1 MDTRPPL
8 SAPDYWYLGSPD
20 PAIDLLFRRACALAW
35 PYAVYCATRYHHDP
49 QVAYELMDAAVENA
63 ERYYQRSNG
72 HRSAIQLSYRI
83 ISVIKRISK
92 KRANRNEVTLGTL
105 SELDRLTQTLQAK
118 TDFERDVIIHQVLD
132 RMTDRTRQ
140 IVRWRTAGHSWRQ
153 IADELGADHIT
164 VWRQASREIR
174 GLLEMKSDT
183 HDPKERGE
191 RD

>member
-1 MDTRPPL
+1 MDPRPPL
-8 SAPDYWYLGSPD
+8 SVPDYWYLGSPD

-35 PYAVYCATRYHHDP
+35 PYAVYCATRYHRDP
-49 QVAYELMDAAVENA
+49 QFAYELMDGAVENA
-63 ERYYQRSNG
+63 ERYYQRFNG
-72 HRSAIQLSYRI
+72 QRSAIQLSYRI

-92 KRANRNEVTLGTL
+92 QRANRNEVALGTL
-105 SELDRLTQTLQAK
+105 SELDLFTQTFQAK
-118 TDFERDVIIHQVLD
+118 TDVEQDLIIRQVLA

-140 IVRWRTAGHSWRQ
+140 IVRWREAGHSWRQ
-153 IADELGADHIT
+153 IADELNADHIT

-174 GLLEMKSDT
+174 GLLVLKSDT

>member
-20 PAIDLLFRRACALAW
+20 PAIDLLFRRACGLAW
-35 PYAVYCATRYHHDP
+35 PYAVYCATRYHHDS

-63 ERYYQRSNG
+63 ERYYERFNG
-72 HRSAIQLSYRI
+72 QRSAIQLSYRI
-83 ISVIKRISK
+83 ISVIKRTSRQ
-92 KRANRNEVTLGTL
+92 RANRNEVTLGTL
-105 SELDRLTQTLQAK
+105 SELDLVTQAFQSK
-118 TDFERDVIIHQVLD
+118 TDTEQDVIMRQILA
-132 RMTDRTRQ
+132 RMSERTRQ
-140 IVRWRTAGHSWRQ
+140 VVRWREAGHSWRQ

-164 VWRQASREIR
+164 VWRQTTREIR
-174 GLLEMKSDT
+174 GLLELKSDT